1 MKTESTDNAART
13 KGTKSMFSNRAATGT
28 NPMAPRDNARKI
40 SLVAG
45 IFFLLTFVHVAIL
58 PLYNEVLTNSDF
70 ILGAGSVTQVRL
82 GAIFDLAT
90 AICGGATGVVLF
102 QVLRRQQLGFALGYV
117 GVRIFESVMI
127 VVGTLC
133 LLGIVTLRQ
142 DNAGATGADATSLSA
157 IGNALVAVRD
167 WTFFF
172 GPGVCAGLGNGV
184 LLGYLMLRS
193 GLVPRNMALLGVI
206 GGPLSLV
213 GLTFVLFGVWQQ
225 DAPIQFLFTI
235 GEIAW
240 ELSLSIYLI
249 VWGFKPSP
257 ITAELNQEDEREV
270 VRTTRTASAALS

>member
-1 MKTESTDNAART
+1 M
-13 KGTKSMFSNRAATGT
+13 KGTNSMFRNKSAMGT
-28 NPMAPRDNARKI
+28 SPVVQQDNARRI

-58 PLYNEVLTNSDF
+58 PLYNVILTDSNF
-70 ILGAGSVTQVRL
+70 ILGAGSVAAVRL
-82 GAIFDLAT
+82 GAVCDLTT
-90 AICGGATGVVLF
+90 ALCGGATGVILF

-127 VVGTLC
+127 MVGTLC
-133 LLGIVTLRQ
+133 LLGIVALRQ
-142 DNAGATGADATSLSA
+142 DHAGATGTDASTLSA
-157 IGNALVAVRD
+157 IGDALVAVRN

-213 GLTFVLFGVWQQ
+213 GLTFVLFGVWTQ
-225 DAPIQFLFTI
+225 DAPIQFLFTL

-240 ELSLSIYLI
+240 EMSLSIYLI
-249 VWGFKPSP
+249 VRGFKASP
-257 ITAELNQEDEREV
+257 ITADLSQEIERDI
-270 VRTTRTASAALS
+270 VRTTRSTSAALS